1 MDRNSHLTVYRFGSK
16 APSVQ
21 DSFLFS
27 DFLVFVGNDTNI
39 YSEKRCL
46 KLLKFVDCFRIAFP
60 KCMYMKL

>member
-27 DFLVFVGNDTNI
+27 NFLVFVGNDTNI
-39 YSEKRCL
+39 YSEKSCL
-46 KLLKFVDCFRIAFP
+46 KLLRFVDCF
-60 KCMYMKL
+60 